1 MPTPTTTSY
10 AVLGLLALRPFTA
23 YELTQ
28 QSKRSFRFFWPRS
41 EANIYAEPKR
51 LVELGWATAGPE
63 RVGQRTRTGYRITQA
78 GRTALR
84 AWLATPPAPP
94 VIEIEGFLRLL
105 HADHGTV
112 AEIRA
117 ALHTTRDQAL
127 ELLDAGRAQVE
138 GYLRDGGPFPQRLH
152 IIAVLSAGYAD
163 LLAALVDWC
172 ELALQETA
180 TWPTTT
186 DLGMTPSARKLL
198 DHTLERHAHRFSSVD
213 PPRRAGVDDAAGTT
227 SASPTP
233 VRGPRR
239 SLTTRI

>member
-1 MPTPTTTSY
+1 MPSPTTTSY
-10 AVLGLLALRPFTA
+10 AVLGLLAVRPFTA

-28 QSKRSFRFFWPRS
+28 QTKRSFRFFWPRS

-51 LVELGWATAGPE
+51 LVELGWAAAVPE
-63 RVGQRTRTGYRITQA
+63 RVGRRTRTGYRITPA
-78 GRTALR
+78 GRSALR

-94 VIEIEGFLRLL
+94 VIEIEGLLRLL

-112 AEIRA
+112 AELRA
-117 ALHTTRDQAL
+117 ALQTTREQTL

-163 LLAALVDWC
+163 LLAALIDWC
-172 ELALQETA
+172 GLALNETA

-186 DLGMTPSARKLL
+186 DLGMTPTTRRL
-198 DHTLERHAHRFSSVD
+198 LERTLQQHARRLTTVD
-213 PPRRAGVDDAAGTT
+213 PPRPGHGEQAPAN
-227 SASPTP
+227 ASP
-233 VRGPRR
+233 R
-239 SLTTRI
+239 